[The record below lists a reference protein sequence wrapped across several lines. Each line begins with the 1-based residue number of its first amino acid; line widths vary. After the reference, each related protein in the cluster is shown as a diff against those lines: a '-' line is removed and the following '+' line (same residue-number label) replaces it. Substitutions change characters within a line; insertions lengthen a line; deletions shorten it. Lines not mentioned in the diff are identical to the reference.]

1 MNDRLRGLFGLK
13 RFLAVGFSIACLL
26 QIQTSPIYAQTA
38 PNYTDVKSSYWAAPV
53 IYELA
58 EKGFMEGYPNGT
70 FKPNN
75 MTTRAEAASI
85 IARTMG
91 IDLTTDFVPK
101 FSDVP
106 RNHSY
111 YKEITKLAELGVI
124 QNENEFNPDAP
135 LKRAHISKMIALAYS
150 VEADSKNKTKFKD
163 LPKGYWAK
171 DYIETLADVGIV
183 KGKTA
188 KTFEPNEFVT
198 RAHVAALTKRGMEF
212 KQKVENLEV
221 VYDLLQKD
229 YIDTVNHY
237 KQWEKKILDLV
248 NKERIKAGHSP
259 VNQDQKLTQ
268 IAIIKA
274 KDMVKRNYFEHY
286 STFYGN
292 PWDLATLFDYEYTSY
307 GENLARNFKT
317 PEATVAA
324 WMASSKHREN
334 ILKSTYT
341 HMGIGI
347 EKNKNGKY
355 YVVQHFSSK

>member
-1 MNDRLRGLFGLK
+1 MK
-13 RFLAVGFSIACLL
+13 RFLATGFIIACLF
-26 QIQTSPIYAQTA
+26 QVQTPTSYAQTA
-38 PNYTDVKSSYWAAPV
+38 PKFTDVKSSYWAAPV
-53 IYELA
+53 INELA
-58 EKGFMEGYPNGT
+58 GKGFMEGFADGT
-70 FKPNN
+70 FKPNS

-85 IARTMG
+85 IARTME
-91 IDLTTDFVPK
+91 IDLTTDFVPN

-106 RNHSY
+106 SNHLY
-111 YKEITKLAELGVI
+111 YKEITKLAELGII
-124 QNENEFNPDAP
+124 QNESKFNPEEP
-135 LKRAHISKMIALAYS
+135 LKRAHISKMIALAYA
-150 VEADSKNKTKFKD
+150 VEVDSKNKTKFKD

-171 DYIETLADVGIV
+171 DYIESLADVGIV

-188 KTFEPNEFVT
+188 TKFEPNEFVT

-212 KQKVENLEV
+212 RQKVQNLEI

-229 YIDTVNHY
+229 YIDTVNHH

-248 NKERIKAGHSP
+248 NKERINAGYSA
-259 VNQDQKLTQ
+259 VNQDLKLTQ
-268 IAIIKA
+268 LAIIKA

-307 GENLARNFKT
+307 GENIARNFKT
-317 PEATVAA
+317 PETTVAA
-324 WMASSKHREN
+324 WMASPKHREN

-341 HMGIGI
+341 YMGIGI
-347 EKNKNGKY
+347 EKDKNGKY